1 MIARTLLF
9 LLLALALPARAD
21 ESMTGLVVT
30 SAGAAVAGA
39 LVRIQGTEI
48 SARTD
53 PSGRFVLPRGRRA
66 GVTVTAWKQG
76 YLNGGTTV
84 SAGGELVINLKP
96 LPDRDHEGYA
106 FVSPEAP
113 SFLQKLAIVFG
124 KAAVLVTGN
133 ERLESHYAANCAN
146 CHADTTLPQWRKDAH
161 STAATNPLL
170 LTMYNGTDMR
180 GRAQVFPGYKLDFPN
195 SAGNCATCHAP
206 AQAHANPWGTD
217 LNRIEGVAR
226 HGVFCDV
233 CHKVE
238 EVELHPQGGYPGV
251 LSLKFRRP
259 PAGEQVFYG
268 PFDDVIAG
276 PDTYAP
282 VFKSS
287 RFCASCHS
295 AKFWGVPIYSEYD
308 EWLASPY
315 AKEGKTCQSCHMAPD
330 GKATHFVP
338 PEKGGIRRDPKTIA
352 AHDNPGVRDREF
364 LSQAIKLEITAV
376 RRGGAIEATVQLVNE
391 KAGHHFPTGVPMR
404 NMILLVAAQGADG
417 RPLAYSGRNLVPVW
431 GGVGEPAHGNYA
443 GLPGKGF
450 AKILTDVSAQYPRF
464 NPDRHAPTP
473 HWRQARI
480 ESDNRIP
487 ARGTDVSRYRFAL
500 SARAGGCV
508 TVESRLLY
516 RRAFKPW
523 TDAKEW
529 PLADLEI
536 AAKAVKVCTQPMP
549 QRSES

>member
-9 LLLALALPARAD
+9 LLLVLALPVWAD
-21 ESMTGLVVT
+21 APITGFVVT
-30 SAGAAVAGA
+30 SAGAAVGGA
-39 LVRIQGTEI
+39 LVRIQGTEV

-53 PSGRFVLPRGRRA
+53 PSGRFVLPRGHRA

-84 SAGGELVINLKP
+84 AAGGELVINLKP

-113 SFLQKLAIVFG
+113 TFLQKLSIVFW

-161 STAATNPLL
+161 STAATNPIVLG
-170 LTMYNGTDMR
+170 MYNGTDNNG
-180 GRAQVFPGYKLDFPN
+180 GRNVFPGYKLDFPN
-195 SAGNCATCHAP
+195 SAGNCAACHAP

-217 LNRIEGVAR
+217 LNGIEGVAR

-238 EVELHPQGGYPGV
+238 EVKLHPEGGYPGV

-259 PAGEQVFYG
+259 PAGEQAFYG

-315 AKEGKTCQSCHMAPD
+315 AKDGKTCQSCHMAPD

-338 PEKGGIRRDPKTIA
+338 PEKGGVRRDPKTVA
-352 AHDNPGVRDREF
+352 THDNPGVRDREF
-364 LSQAIKLEITAV
+364 LSRAIKMEFTAV
-376 RRGGAIEATVQLVNE
+376 RRGAAIEATVKLVNE
-391 KAGHHFPTGVPMR
+391 KAGHHVPTGVPMR
-404 NMILLVAAQGADG
+404 NLILLVAARDAAGHELNYLDKAV
-417 RPLAYSGRNLVPVW
+417 VPPW
-431 GGVGEPAHGNYA
+431 GGVGARGQGNYA

-450 AKILTDVSAQYPRF
+450 AKILADAAVSYPKF
-464 NPDRHAPTP
+464 NPDRRAPTP

-487 ARGTDVSRYRFAL
+487 AKGSDVSRYRFEAKPG
-500 SARAGGCV
+500 GGCV
-508 TVESRLLY
+508 TVSGRLIY

-523 TDAKEW
+523 TDAKGW
-529 PLADLEI
+529 QLADTEM
-536 AAKAVKVCTQPMP
+536 AAKEFTLCP
-549 QRSES
+549 